1 MDEYAVA
8 VVRKATVR
16 EEHGGPVADGAWV
29 YRGAQLPKER
39 DRIDVSHPGGDT
51 LVAYVTKV
59 DAGSDPPIHATEL
72 P

>member
-1 MDEYAVA
+1 
-8 VVRKATVR
+8 
-16 EEHGGPVADGAWV
+16 VADGAWV
-29 YRGAQLPKER
+29 YRGAQLPKEL

-59 DAGSDPPIHATEL
+59 DADSDPPIHATEL